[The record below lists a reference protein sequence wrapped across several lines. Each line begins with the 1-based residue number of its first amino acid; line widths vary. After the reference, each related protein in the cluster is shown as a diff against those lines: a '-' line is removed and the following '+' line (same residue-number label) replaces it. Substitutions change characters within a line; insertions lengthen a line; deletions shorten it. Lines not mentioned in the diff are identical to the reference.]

1 MGLLTLVMEYS
12 MPLFT
17 DVGPAVSQFRAMTSK
32 SLSLSLLCM
41 IPFLGITQP
50 AIITAPSAQEYLG
63 QFQYFRTWTD
73 KRRLIVVHGKDADMD
88 RMLQDA
94 IYQYRCDLATR
105 NINIDNRRDFVQTN
119 DLEPR
124 LRRDL
129 LSYFHTLYRDLP
141 LHNHWCLL
149 IGYDGGRKRMYRKVK
164 FVSIFDKID
173 SMPMRQR
180 EMEQQRK
187 KMITCNGI

>member
-1 MGLLTLVMEYS
+1 
-12 MPLFT
+12 
-17 DVGPAVSQFRAMTSK
+17 MTSK

-105 NINIDNRRDFVQTN
+105 NINIVTLGETKGLETIFYHSEDNRRDFVQTN